1 MFTHP
6 GRKLALLIGNSY
18 ITNPDIRSVPAR
30 DDVNGFKKLL
40 IDRLGFKNKNI
51 YISIDNKIMPIIKD
65 FLKKCKE
72 NDLVL
77 IYYSG
82 HGKSLRSSIYLPK
95 NVGLCSSWVDPDN
108 TTVFSYHIDQLLS
121 EINIKCKIILLS
133 DSCYSGEFL
142 RYYKGKNTVY
152 FIGSS
157 SSITKSSSH
166 IINGEKKL
174 GGLVY
179 LFDYLTQKY
188 GDNINFDKIIEN
200 SKEFTKNN
208 GILRFMCLKKIIINI
223 KNGSKRPQR

>member
-1 MFTHP
+1 MFSKS
-6 GRKLALLIGNSY
+6 GRKIGLLIGNTY

-30 DDVNGFKKLL
+30 DDVVEFKKLL
-40 IDRLGFKNKNI
+40 IDRLGFKTKNI
-51 YISIDNKIMPIIKD
+51 YISIDNKIIPIIKD

-121 EINIKCKIILLS
+121 EINIKCKLILLS

-142 RYYKGKNTVY
+142 RYYNGNNPVH

-188 GDNINFDKIIEN
+188 GDNIIFDNIIN
-200 SKEFTKNN
+200 NTKEFRKSNR
-208 GILRFMCLKKIIINI
+208 ILRFMCFKK
-223 KNGSKRPQR
+223 K